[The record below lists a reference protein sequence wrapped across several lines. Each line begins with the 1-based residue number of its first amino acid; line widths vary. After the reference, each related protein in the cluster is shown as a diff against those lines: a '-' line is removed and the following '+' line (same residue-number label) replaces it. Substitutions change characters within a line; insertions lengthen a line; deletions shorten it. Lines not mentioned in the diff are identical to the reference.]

1 VGGEGLEA
9 AMNRLT
15 SIVLGTLLTS
25 SAAIAQQPAKAT
37 ADEVY
42 QHRFTTAGYLRRAG
56 AVCQNDNKRTIDAA
70 SGLVSGGD
78 MKAFSKSFP
87 RKTKAWMTE
96 GTEVFN
102 IDVRQG
108 GTRPACEAAM
118 RERQRAEEVGRR

>member
-1 VGGEGLEA
+1 VGGEA

-15 SIVLGTLLTS
+15 SILLGMLLAS
-25 SAAIAQQPAKAT
+25 SAAIAQQPSNMT

-42 QHRFTTAGYLRRAG
+42 HHRFTTASYLQRAG
-56 AVCQNDNKRTIDAA
+56 AVCKDDSKRTLDAA
-70 SGLVSGGD
+70 SGLVSGEE

-96 GTEVFN
+96 GKDVFN

-108 GTRPACEAAM
+108 GIRPACEAAM
-118 RERQRAEEVGRR
+118 RERQKAEAAGRR

>member
-1 VGGEGLEA
+1 
-9 AMNRLT
+9 MNRLT

-25 SAAIAQQPAKAT
+25 SAAIAQQPANTT

-42 QHRFTTAGYLRRAG
+42 HHRYTTAGYLRRAG

-70 SGLVSGGD
+70 IGLVSGDD
-78 MKAFSKSFP
+78 MKAYSKSFP
-87 RKTKAWMTE
+87 RKTRAWTTE
-96 GTEVFN
+96 GAEVFN

-118 RERQRAEEVGRR
+118 RERQKAEEAGRR